1 MNLLKEGIEQKAVVK
16 TVITR
21 KLTVDGI
28 TRAYPVYKVRLDWL
42 FYNDQ
47 NDRIATWISQYKSEH
62 NGQIPDV
69 NDMEAYNSI
78 IDEFIV
84 FSNPEAIQRTQKNI
98 ELVEQREPGVVLAD
112 GRIIDGNRRFTC
124 LRHLAQG
131 NDRFKYFET
140 VILARDI
147 ENNAKQIK
155 MLELSIQHGEENR
168 VDYNPVDRLVGIYN
182 DVVDTHL
189 LSVEEY
195 ARSTNEPEAEVTRR
209 VEIAKLMVEF
219 LEFVNAPKQFYI
231 ARDMQITST
240 LEELFKLINRCH
252 NEDEK
257 EDLKIA
263 VFNNI
268 LMHTSTDMSRFV
280 RNFKSVIGTDYQDEF
295 LEEQKALAER
305 VIEKLP
311 PVGKVNTSV
320 IRNVIRSQADVI
332 DEMDRSVEKAITKVR
347 RKDTRNRPIKL
358 VEKAADCLE
367 DVDLNILRK
376 MNDSEIQRLMRQ
388 ISRLDTAITQ
398 LKGIIDVDA

>member
-1 MNLLKEGIEQKAVVK
+1 
-16 TVITR
+16 
-21 KLTVDGI
+21 
-28 TRAYPVYKVRLDWL
+28 
-42 FYNDQ
+42 
-47 NDRIATWISQYKSEH
+47 
-62 NGQIPDV
+62 
-69 NDMEAYNSI
+69 
-78 IDEFIV
+78 
-84 FSNPEAIQRTQKNI
+84 
-98 ELVEQREPGVVLAD
+98 
-112 GRIIDGNRRFTC
+112 
-124 LRHLAQG
+124 
-131 NDRFKYFET
+131 
-140 VILARDI
+140 
-147 ENNAKQIK
+147 